1 KAAAPPEGRTPSGA
15 GGLRHPPHTKA
26 AAPRAR
32 PAGPDGT
39 PAAAPDRP
47 GRNACRAHRR
57 AVHRSSPEA
66 GGAAE
71 PAALPAAAPRRP
83 DRRPRAAVRL
93 PAPEPAGYPTGL
105 QRTRPRRPGRA
116 GRPLRSRAG
125 RGGRLSQR
133 PGPAAGPGGRDRRGA
148 ALPPAEPGTRRSLGR
163 RSGRAVAGAGGASGA
178 ARRPP
183 AGPRPRPRTR
193 RAGTPAGR
201 IGGPPCPAS
210 LRTGGRGRTG
220 GRRPL
225 RFTACPRPR
234 GDRAGFR
241 AERSGGEAGTGGG
254 LRGRP
259 AVPGGRR
266 PRGAV
271 RRDVRGPPERR
282 GEEGGPDSL
291 RGRAPRWP
299 GRRSGFGRGR
309 ADGVEAVMER
319 DAEAGAYAG
328 GESER
333 LRRWR
338 LVLGGAAEGELGPAG
353 APGGGDARVDA
364 ALGVLYDG
372 AGDAEAERDGP
383 GSLGASAPGVA
394 RWLGDVRELFPPGV
408 VQVMQADAL
417 DRLGLRRMLL
427 EPDLVEAVRA
437 DVHLA
442 AALLSLREA
451 LPDRARES
459 ARAVVR
465 RVAAELE
472 ERLARRTRAAVHGAL
487 DRSARADR
495 PRRAADVDWPATIR
509 RNLRHRLPEQ
519 GTVVPETRVGRAR
532 RAGGVR
538 RDVVLA
544 VDQSASMAASLVYA
558 GVFGAVLASVRSL
571 RTSFVAFDT
580 SVADLTGLLSDP
592 VEVLFGTSLGGGTD
606 VNRALEIG

>member
-1 KAAAPPEGRTPSGA
+1 
-15 GGLRHPPHTKA
+15 
-26 AAPRAR
+26 
-32 PAGPDGT
+32 
-39 PAAAPDRP
+39 
-47 GRNACRAHRR
+47 
-57 AVHRSSPEA
+57 
-66 GGAAE
+66 
-71 PAALPAAAPRRP
+71 
-83 DRRPRAAVRL
+83 
-93 PAPEPAGYPTGL
+93 
-105 QRTRPRRPGRA
+105 
-116 GRPLRSRAG
+116 
-125 RGGRLSQR
+125 
-133 PGPAAGPGGRDRRGA
+133 
-148 ALPPAEPGTRRSLGR
+148 
-163 RSGRAVAGAGGASGA
+163 
-178 ARRPP
+178 
-183 AGPRPRPRTR
+183 
-193 RAGTPAGR
+193 
-201 IGGPPCPAS
+201 
-210 LRTGGRGRTG
+210 
-220 GRRPL
+220 
-225 RFTACPRPR
+225 
-234 GDRAGFR
+234 
-241 AERSGGEAGTGGG
+241 
-254 LRGRP
+254 
-259 AVPGGRR
+259 
-266 PRGAV
+266 
-271 RRDVRGPPERR
+271 
-282 GEEGGPDSL
+282 
-291 RGRAPRWP
+291 
-299 GRRSGFGRGR
+299 
-309 ADGVEAVMER
+309 MER

-372 AGDAEAERDGP
+372 AGDAEAERNGP

-519 GTVVPETRVGRAR
+519 GTVVPETLVGRAR

-606 VNRALEIG
+606 VNRALAYCAGLVRRPAETVLVLVSDLREGGSAEDMVRRAGALKASGVQVVVVLALSDEGAPRYDRANAAALAALGIPAFACSPDRFPDLMAAAIEGRPLQEWADRGQAARG